1 MFLLTLF
8 SLSGFHSSAGNSPF
22 SWDICIRS
30 WWKISRWVAA
40 NKGKSKSSGKNDP
53 RNLRTNF
60 EIDRGRFGRG
70 TPTWRRAQKYLTQ
83 STLPPSFEYSSDVWE
98 EGSRI
103 VRIRRDGHV
112 VYLYSYHPLE
122 LRIEVD
128 GRIWMDDGEERA
140 ERLRMAENWEW
151 MRYVRAQYRRL
162 RLIWWWYGST
172 GDFVCTIC
180 ADFGTTGIPIW
191 LLSAPILV
199 PTLHS
204 SVFRD
209 PSTVNSGFRRNSVG
223 IPE

>member
-8 SLSGFHSSAGNSPF
+8 SLSAFHSSAGNSPF

-30 WWKISRWVAA
+30 RWKISRWVAA

-60 EIDRGRFGRG
+60 ETDRGRFGRG
-70 TPTWRRAQKYLTQ
+70 TPKWRRAQKYRTQ
-83 STLPPSFEYSSDVWE
+83 STLPPSFEYSSEVWE

-128 GRIWMDDGEERA
+128 GWIWMDDGEEREA
-140 ERLRMAENWEW
+140 ENGWELRMDEICTSTVQTLALDLMVVWVYWGFRMYN
-151 MRYVRAQYRRL
+151 MCRF
-162 RLIWWWYGST
+162 WYNRNS
-172 GDFVCTIC
+172 DLVTIC
-180 ADFGTTGIPIW
+180 SNIGSD
-191 LLSAPILV
+191 APQ
-199 PTLHS
+199 
-204 SVFRD
+204 
-209 PSTVNSGFRRNSVG
+209 
-223 IPE
+223 